1 MKQYNPISFKIL
13 AMAPFHH
20 PAKNNGPKC
29 AIAVNAMALDSVM
42 AELKPNF
49 KLPLPQTLCPK
60 GGIEITCSWLQD
72 FHPDS
77 LARNTPLLRHL
88 LEARGF
94 LEKARASNKPQR
106 EIKDRL
112 NQWPD
117 LPELTQGLNILKSDP
132 ASQPLDRLLELV
144 DLPREISTSTIK
156 NTRFNGNVETIIQKT
171 FEAIFQHQPFKS
183 AEAAWLGLNLL
194 LQKKTGHK
202 QVTVYLASASRDT
215 LQETLNR
222 LLPEMIDKPPTL
234 IVVDLPFSNSARDL
248 ELIKAVAT
256 FSETLLAPS
265 LLWIGPEF
273 FHLKTWNDLNKR
285 PYLPHFLETTPYAK
299 WRSLKQTDMANWLIV
314 TCNCFVLRYPYGPHN
329 KPSLLDFEETGLP
342 WLAPVWAIADLIVQS
357 HLKTGWPTR
366 FTDWQRFRVDGL
378 AMQSGS
384 TGRYPT
390 ETIFSMDRA
399 DQLIRSGIT
408 PLIGIANR
416 DFVCTPMETSLG
428 GRSIGDQIYL
438 SIIIDYIIKLHE
450 SGQID
455 SKDDML
461 ENDIRKSLIQFL
473 GASLEPT
480 ADALYVST
488 GPVDSNGRFPLAI
501 RILPEGTIPPLRHP
515 IELTFS
521 W

>member
-1 MKQYNPISFKIL
+1 
-13 AMAPFHH
+13 
-20 PAKNNGPKC
+20 
-29 AIAVNAMALDSVM
+29 M

-49 KLPLPQTLCPK
+49 KLLLPQTLCPN
-60 GGIEITCSWLQD
+60 GGIEITCSRLQD

-77 LARNTPLLRHL
+77 LARNTPFLRHL

-94 LEKARASNKPQR
+94 LEKARASSKPQR
-106 EIKDRL
+106 EIKDGL

-117 LPELTQGLNILKSDP
+117 LPELTQGFNIKKSDP
-132 ASQPLDRLLELV
+132 ASKRVDRLLDVV
-144 DLPREISTSTIK
+144 DLPREMSASTIN
-156 NTRFNGNVETIIQKT
+156 NTGFNGNVETIIQKT

-194 LQKKTGHK
+194 LQKKTGHE
-202 QVTVYLASASRDT
+202 QVKVNIASASRDT

-222 LLPEMIDKPPTL
+222 LLPEMIDNPPTL

-256 FSETLLAPS
+256 FSETLLAPL
-265 LLWIGPEF
+265 LLWITPDF

-285 PYLPHFLETTPYAK
+285 PYLPHFLETAPYAK
-299 WRSLKQTDMANWLIV
+299 WRSLKQTDMAKWLMV
-314 TCNCFVLRYPYGPHN
+314 TCNCFIMRYPYGLRN
-329 KPSLLDFEETGLP
+329 KPSLFHFEETGLP

-366 FTDWQRFRVDGL
+366 FTDWQRFRVEGL
-378 AMQSGS
+378 ALRSGS
-384 TGRYPT
+384 RGRYPT

-408 PLIGIANR
+408 PLIGIANK
-416 DFVCTPMETSLG
+416 DFVCTPTETSLG
-428 GRSIGDQIYL
+428 GISIGDQIYL
-438 SIIIDYIIKLHE
+438 SIIIDYILKLHE
-450 SGQID
+450 SGQIN

-461 ENDIRKSLIQFL
+461 ENDIRKSLIHFL
-473 GASLEPT
+473 GASLEPA
-480 ADALYVST
+480 ADAIYVSA
-488 GPVDSNGRFPLAI
+488 GPVDSNGRIPVAI
-501 RILPEGTIPPLRHP
+501 RILPEGTIPPLGHP
-515 IELTFS
+515 IELTFC